1 MPTVAIVEDH
11 LLLAETL
18 QASLAHHGIDA
29 TVCAP
34 EALDTL
40 LATLLD
46 LRPDLVLLDL
56 DLDEFGDSTEIVA
69 PLAASGIRVL
79 IVTGV
84 TERLRLASA
93 IEHGAIGYQLKS
105 LGFDSLIATTTAV
118 LGGAVVLDPAVRVA
132 MLQELAQARTAE
144 ERSIVR
150 FTVLTDREQGTL
162 QALGD
167 GLSVHEIAN
176 DWVVSEATVRTH
188 VRGVLVK
195 LGVASQLAAVAEA
208 RRNGWLTP
216 VEERRRVRL
225 SPR

>member
-1 MPTVAIVEDH
+1 MPTIAIVEDH

-18 QASLAHHGIDA
+18 QAALRQRGINA
-29 TVCAP
+29 TAWLP

-40 LATLLD
+40 LAGLLD
-46 LRPDLVLLDL
+46 VAPDLVLLDL

-79 IVTGV
+79 VVTGV
-84 TERLRLASA
+84 TERLRLARV
-93 IEHGAIGYQLKS
+93 IESGAIGYQPKA
-105 LGFDSLIATTTAV
+105 LGFDALVATASAALAGTT
-118 LGGAVVLDPAVRVA
+118 VLDPSVRSA
-132 MLQELAQARTAE
+132 LLQELARARAE
-144 ERSIVR
+144 QERSVVR

-162 QALGD
+162 QALGE
-167 GLSVHEIAN
+167 GRSVHEIAT

-216 VEERRRVRL
+216 PADRR
-225 SPR
+225 SPFARG